1 MTRFPFVLN
10 ESNNV
15 ILVDVNFGKS
25 TYRFLLDTGASNTI
39 IDFNA
44 LLIGG
49 YNFKDVLRQ
58 VEVET
63 ANGIIEA
70 HIFNIKSI
78 SALNIQKKDFEI
90 ASYDFLASGILS
102 EFDGVLGLDFFENNK
117 ICIDFVNNEI
127 TIS

>member
-15 ILVDVNFGKS
+15 ILVDVNFEKS

-58 VEVET
+58 V
-63 ANGIIEA
+63 
-70 HIFNIKSI
+70 
-78 SALNIQKKDFEI
+78 
-90 ASYDFLASGILS
+90 
-102 EFDGVLGLDFFENNK
+102 
-117 ICIDFVNNEI
+117 
-127 TIS
+127 

>member
-1 MTRFPFVLN
+1 MTKFPFVLD

-102 EFDGVLGLDFFENNK
+102 EFDGVLGLDFFEKNK
-117 ICIDFVNNEI
+117 ICIDFVKSEI

>member
-1 MTRFPFVLN
+1 MTKFPFVLD
-10 ESNNV
+10 ESHNV
-15 ILVDVNFGKS
+15 ILVDVDFGKS

-63 ANGIIEA
+63 ANGLIEA
-70 HIFNIKSI
+70 YIFNIKSI
-78 SALNIQKKDFEI
+78 SALDIQKKNFEI

-117 ICIDFVNNEI
+117 ICIDFINSEI

>member
-78 SALNIQKKDFEI
+78 SALNIQKQDFEV

-102 EFDGVLGLDFFENNK
+102 EFDGVLGLDFFEKNK
-117 ICIDFVNNEI
+117 ICIDFVKSEI

>member
-1 MTRFPFVLN
+1 M
-10 ESNNV
+10 S
-15 ILVDVNFGKS
+15 KS
-25 TYRFLLDTGASNTI
+25 FSWSPNTI

-90 ASYDFLASGILS
+90 ASCDFLASWILS
-102 EFDGVLGLDFFENNK
+102 EFDGVLGLDFFEKNK
-117 ICIDFVNNEI
+117 ICIDFINNEI

>member
-102 EFDGVLGLDFFENNK
+102 EFDGVLGLDFFENNR